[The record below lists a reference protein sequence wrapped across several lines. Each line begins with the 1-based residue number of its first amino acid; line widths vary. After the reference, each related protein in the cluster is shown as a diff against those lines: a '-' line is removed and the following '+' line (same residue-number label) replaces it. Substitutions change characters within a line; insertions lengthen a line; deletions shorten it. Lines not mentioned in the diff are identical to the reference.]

1 MNDDPIVTE
10 IRQARKNHAEQFGND
25 LKAIFKDIRRSES
38 ERKGF
43 GPLVELSPRER
54 IPASH

>member
-1 MNDDPIVTE
+1 MNDDPIVDE
-10 IRQARKNHAEQFGND
+10 VRQARKNHAEQFGND
-25 LKAIFKDIRRSES
+25 LKAIFKDIRRSEN

-54 IPASH
+54 APASH